1 MQNIKIMIIRKLNL
15 LILMS
20 CLFFSVQCVTK
31 INQNESNKSTIAPN
45 DTINESYLS
54 NIDKRLIGKWFI
66 PHLADINITFYI
78 NGTFVYNDFNRRTEE
93 MEVLRG
99 TFKLEGNKLI
109 LKYSDRPYQTFNFT
123 KGKGVDDNYYITK
136 GKNYYFVK
144 SDVDN

>member
-1 MQNIKIMIIRKLNL
+1 M
-15 LILMS
+15 
-20 CLFFSVQCVTK
+20 TK

-54 NIDKRLIGKWFI
+54 NIDKCLIGKWFI